1 MGNWGYTRFRGYRDT
16 TTSDTGYKGNRRDTG
31 NTGDTGNKRG
41 YKDTGIQEYRATGL
55 RGYGDRGYGDTGI
68 YE

>member
-16 TTSDTGYKGNRRDTG
+16 TTSDTGYTGNRR
-31 NTGDTGNKRG
+31 DTGNKRG

-68 YE
+68 